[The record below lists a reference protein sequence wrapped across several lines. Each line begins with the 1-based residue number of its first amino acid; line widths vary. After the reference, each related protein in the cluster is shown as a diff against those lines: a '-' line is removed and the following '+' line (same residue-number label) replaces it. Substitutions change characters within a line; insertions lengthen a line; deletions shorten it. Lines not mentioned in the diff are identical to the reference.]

1 MSELS
6 LRVEGLKKAYRLG
19 QYGGDTFRRDAV
31 KRLRALAGRGRA
43 EEPEALFYALDGV
56 SFEARQ
62 GEALGIIG
70 SNGAGKSTLLKVIS
84 RITAPTEGTIYI
96 RGRVASLL
104 EIGTGFHYELTGREN
119 IYLNGAIMGMTR
131 AETTARLPGIL
142 EFSEIDKFIDT
153 PVKRYS
159 SGMLVKLG
167 FAVAANLEPDLL
179 ICDEVL
185 AVGDAAF
192 QQKCLSKMSDV
203 ARSGHTV
210 LYVSHNMRT
219 VSQLCNR
226 VICLD
231 HGHLTFDGAPEA
243 GIERYV
249 GTVGESGG
257 RCDLRN
263 AARAAGMGDHA
274 QLEWVEAA
282 QAADAEY
289 AQNAVMDVAVGL
301 WTDAT
306 YPEVRLRVT
315 WTAGDF
321 PIGTSQTGAMAL
333 PLGRHRLRLRIPLSL
348 LSVGEYVM
356 RLEVSAGDHLLD
368 SVSQA
373 LRIKVREDRTLNLG
387 VFWDQPRWGN
397 VLLPGTQIEQVNP

>member
-1 MSELS
+1 
-6 LRVEGLKKAYRLG
+6 
-19 QYGGDTFRRDAV
+19 
-31 KRLRALAGRGRA
+31 
-43 EEPEALFYALDGV
+43 
-56 SFEARQ
+56 
-62 GEALGIIG
+62 
-70 SNGAGKSTLLKVIS
+70 
-84 RITAPTEGTIYI
+84 
-96 RGRVASLL
+96 
-104 EIGTGFHYELTGREN
+104 
-119 IYLNGAIMGMTR
+119 
-131 AETTARLPGIL
+131 
-142 EFSEIDKFIDT
+142 
-153 PVKRYS
+153 
-159 SGMLVKLG
+159 
-167 FAVAANLEPDLL
+167 
-179 ICDEVL
+179 
-185 AVGDAAF
+185 
-192 QQKCLSKMSDV
+192 MSDV

-249 GTVGESGG
+249 GSVGESGG
-257 RCDLRN
+257 RCDLRK
-263 AARAAGMGDHA
+263 AARADGMGTHA

-282 QAADAEY
+282 QAADTEY
-289 AQNAVMDVAVGL
+289 AQNAAMDVAVGL

-306 YPEVRLRVT
+306 HPQLRLRVT

-333 PLGRHRLRLRIPLSL
+333 PIGRHRLRLRIPLEL

-356 RLEVSAGDHLLD
+356 RLEISAGDALLD

-397 VLLPGTQIEQVNP
+397 VLLPGTQIEQVEP

>member
-19 QYGGDTFRRDAV
+19 QYGGETFRRDAV
-31 KRLRALAGRGRA
+31 KRLRALAGRGQA
-43 EEPEALFYALDGV
+43 EQEALFYALDGV

-84 RITAPTEGTIYI
+84 RITAPTEGTISI

-249 GTVGESGG
+249 GSVGESGG
-257 RCDLRN
+257 RCDLRKS
-263 AARAAGMGDHA
+263 ARADGMGTHA
-274 QLEWVEAA
+274 QLDWVEAA
-282 QAADAEY
+282 QAADTEY
-289 AQNAVMDVAVGL
+289 AQNAAMDVAVGL

-306 YPEVRLRVT
+306 HPQLRLRVT

-321 PIGTSQTGAMAL
+321 PIGTSQTGTMAL
-333 PLGRHRLRLRIPLSL
+333 PIGRHRLRLRIPLEL

-356 RLEVSAGDHLLD
+356 RLEISAGDALLD

-387 VFWDQPRWGN
+387 VFWDQPRWGH
-397 VLLPGTQIEQVNP
+397 VLLPGTQIEQVEP

>member
-6 LRVEGLKKAYRLG
+6 LRVEALKKAYRLG
-19 QYGGDTFRRDAV
+19 QYGGETFRRDAV
-31 KRLRALAGRGRA
+31 KRLRALAGRGQA
-43 EEPEALFYALDGV
+43 EPEALFYALDGV

-84 RITAPTEGTIYI
+84 RITAPTEGTISI

-249 GTVGESGG
+249 GSVGESGG
-257 RCDLRN
+257 RCDLRK
-263 AARAAGMGDHA
+263 AARADGMGTHA

-282 QAADAEY
+282 QAADTEY
-289 AQNAVMDVAVGL
+289 AQNAAMDVAVGL

-306 YPEVRLRVT
+306 HPQLRLRVT

-333 PLGRHRLRLRIPLSL
+333 PIGRHRLRLRIPLEL

-356 RLEVSAGDHLLD
+356 RLEISAGDALLD

-397 VLLPGTQIEQVNP
+397 VLLPGTQIEQVEP

>member
-1 MSELS
+1 MSDLS

-19 QYGGDTFRRDAV
+19 QFGSETFRREASR
-31 KRLRALAGRGRA
+31 KLRSMFGRQ
-43 EEPEALFYALDGV
+43 EPELEEWFYALNGV
-56 SFEARQ
+56 SFEARR

-84 RITAPTEGTIYI
+84 RITAPTEGTVSIN
-96 RGRVASLL
+96 GRVASLL
-104 EIGTGFHYELTGREN
+104 EIGTGFHRELTGREN

-131 AETTARLPGIL
+131 SETKARLPEIL
-142 EFSEIDKFIDT
+142 EFSEIEQFIDT

-159 SGMLVKLG
+159 SGMSVKLG
-167 FAVAANLEPDLL
+167 FAVAANLEPDVL

-192 QQKCLSKMSDV
+192 QQKCLTKMSDV
-203 ARSGHTV
+203 AHSGHTV

-231 HGHLTFDGAPEA
+231 HGRITFDGAPDA

-249 GTVGESGG
+249 GMEGNSDG
-257 RCDLRN
+257 RCDLTR
-263 AARAAGMGDHA
+263 AARADGLGLRA

-282 QAADAEY
+282 QSANVEY
-289 AQNAVMDVAVGL
+289 EQESVMVVTVGL
-301 WTDAT
+301 WTDGSC
-306 YPEVRLRVT
+306 PKLRLRVN
-315 WTAGDF
+315 WTSGDF
-321 PIGTSQTGAMAL
+321 SIGTSETEPLAMEM
-333 PLGRHRLRLRIPLSL
+333 GRHRVRLRIPLRAL
-348 LSVGEYVM
+348 TVGEYAM
-356 RLEVSAGDHLLD
+356 RLEISGGAEVLD

-373 LRIKVREDRTLNLG
+373 LHMKIREDRSLNMG
-387 VFWDQPRWGN
+387 VYWDLPRWGN
-397 VLLPGTQIEQVNP
+397 VRIDGTLMERVKP